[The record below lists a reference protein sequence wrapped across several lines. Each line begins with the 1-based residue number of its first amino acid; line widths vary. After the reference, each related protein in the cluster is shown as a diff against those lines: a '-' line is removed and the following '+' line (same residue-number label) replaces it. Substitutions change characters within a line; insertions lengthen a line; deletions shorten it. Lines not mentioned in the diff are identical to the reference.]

1 MKRQLAVFTAL
12 AMLSLLAVGCAGE
25 PSSSQPESD
34 TIANIPAGSGML
46 QVYVT
51 DPPAPDM
58 DAILVDIANIE
69 AHMAEGVGW
78 TNIAEDP
85 GEFDLKE
92 LFIYQLE
99 DFLASQIV
107 TAGKYTQL
115 RFDVETV
122 TIVVDGEEAEA
133 KVPSGKIKLVGE
145 FEVPDGGITKVTL
158 DFNGEKSVLAIP
170 GWEGGEGPEYI
181 FKPVIKLLVNGE
193 PQPAELE
200 YDLTTEAK
208 VNEEDVTAEK
218 SGDETH
224 NDSETAAYL
233 RAVGASEKGD
243 EARIVISLPEGMTL
257 ADIESISW
265 WEYLVS
271 GYPPHVDVIIDVD
284 ESEGVTE
291 DALVFEYAYNDTGS
305 HYYGG
310 ETPAYGAETGGWYQT
325 FSDDGGGPV
334 AIVGTEALGW
344 LSSQDPG
351 PPGAATFYSGTLAD
365 WQAGSVDTSSL
376 GLTIDGSTPVLR
388 LEIEVDDWVAETMAF
403 VDDIEI
409 IIGGVTYTID
419 FE

>member
-1 MKRQLAVFTAL
+1 M
-12 AMLSLLAVGCAGE
+12 
-25 PSSSQPESD
+25 
-34 TIANIPAGSGML
+34 
-46 QVYVT
+46 
-51 DPPAPDM
+51 
-58 DAILVDIANIE
+58 
-69 AHMAEGVGW
+69 
-78 TNIAEDP
+78 
-85 GEFDLKE
+85 
-92 LFIYQLE
+92 
-99 DFLASQIV
+99 
-107 TAGKYTQL
+107 
-115 RFDVETV
+115 
-122 TIVVDGEEAEA
+122 
-133 KVPSGKIKLVGE
+133 PSGKIKLVGE
-145 FEVPDGGITKVTL
+145 FEVPDGGITKITL

-181 FKPVIKLLVNGE
+181 FKPVIRLVVNGE

-200 YDLTTEAK
+200 YGLTTRG
-208 VNEEDVTAEK
+208 EETVVTAEK

-233 RAVGASEKGD
+233 RAVGDIGHGD

-257 ADIESISW
+257 ADLESISW

-284 ESEGVTE
+284 ESEGVSE

-305 HYYGG
+305 HYDGLI
-310 ETPAYGAETGGWYQT
+310 PPYGAETGGWYQT

-334 AIVGTEALGW
+334 AIVGAEALAW

-365 WQAGSVDTSSL
+365 WQDGSVDTSSL
-376 GLTIDGSTPVLR
+376 GFTVNGSTPVLR
-388 LEIEVDDWVAETMAF
+388 LEIEVDDYVAETMAF